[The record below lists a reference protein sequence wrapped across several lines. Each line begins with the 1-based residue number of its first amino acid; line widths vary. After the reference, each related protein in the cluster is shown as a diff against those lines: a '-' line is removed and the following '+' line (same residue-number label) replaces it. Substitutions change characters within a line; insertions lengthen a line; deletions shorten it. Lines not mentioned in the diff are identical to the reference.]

1 VLFDLN
7 PKENLKDLYDRKEE
21 LKSLSESLEHD
32 ERLVI
37 IYGLRRVGKT
47 SLIHTFLNRKDFP
60 YIFIDVKEIYFE
72 HASVPISIL
81 HKAIIDEFARFI
93 TRLGLENELEKF
105 EEVESDSLTNLLKNI
120 NQWCKNR
127 NLHFIITLDEAQYLR
142 FGGRVK
148 FDGIIAWSIDN
159 LANITYI
166 LTGSEVGMLKDF
178 LKYDDV
184 NAPLYGRFRNEIFL
198 NRFKKGESVAFLS
211 KGFEE
216 YSIKVDK
223 YELDEAVER
232 INGIIGWLTYYG
244 HYRSIR
250 KLTHKDAIEMVFNE
264 GSKIMAKELEQLIVR
279 SRKRYTIILQ
289 AVAKDINRW
298 SEIKAY
304 VTIKAG
310 KISDTILN
318 SLLQDLTK
326 FGIIEK
332 EQETYKIIDP
342 IILYTVKRL
351 KP

>member
-7 PKENLKDLYDRKEE
+7 PKEKLKDLYDRKDE
-21 LKSLSESLEHD
+21 LKSLAESLEHD
-32 ERLVI
+32 ERLII

-47 SLIHTFLNRKDFP
+47 SLIHTFLSKKDFP

-81 HKAIIDEFARFI
+81 HKVILEEFARFI

-105 EEVESDSLTNLLKNI
+105 EEVESDSLTNLLKNV
-120 NQWCKNR
+120 NQWCKTK
-127 NLHFIITLDEAQYLR
+127 NLNFIIALDEAQYLR

-148 FDGIIAWSIDN
+148 FDGIIAWSVDN
-159 LANITYI
+159 LSNITYI
-166 LTGSEVGMLKDF
+166 LTGSEIGMLKDF
-178 LKYDDV
+178 LKYEDV
-184 NAPLYGRFRNEIFL
+184 DAPLYVRFRNEIFL
-198 NRFKKGESVAFLS
+198 NRFDKDTSVSFLS

-216 YSIKVDK
+216 YGIKIDKTELDDAVDK
-223 YELDEAVER
+223 

-244 HYRSIR
+244 HYRSIK
-250 KLTHKDAIEMVFNE
+250 KLNHKKAIEMVFND
-264 GSKIMAKELEQLIVR
+264 GSKIMARELEQLIAR
-279 SRKRYTIILQ
+279 SRKRYVVVLQ
-289 AVAKDINRW
+289 AIAKDINRW
-298 SEIKAY
+298 SDIKTY
-304 VTIKAG
+304 VTIKVG

-318 SLLQDLTK
+318 SLLQDLVK

-342 IILYTVKRL
+342 IILYTVKKL